1 MWLLQI
7 NYDWS
12 IKRINIIIVRG
23 VDSILGGGPKGLKAR
38 TKKDELG
45 PLLWIIKESV
55 PSYDSWGVQDML
67 PTLKLSSK
75 ETNMGDLR

>member
-12 IKRINIIIVRG
+12 IKRINIIIVGG
-23 VDSILGGGPKGLKAR
+23 VDSILGQGPKGLKAR
-38 TKKDELG
+38 TKKDGLG
-45 PLLWIIKESV
+45 PLLWVIKESV
-55 PSYDSWGVQDML
+55 PPDDSRGVQDML
-67 PTLKLSSK
+67 PTLKLSSE